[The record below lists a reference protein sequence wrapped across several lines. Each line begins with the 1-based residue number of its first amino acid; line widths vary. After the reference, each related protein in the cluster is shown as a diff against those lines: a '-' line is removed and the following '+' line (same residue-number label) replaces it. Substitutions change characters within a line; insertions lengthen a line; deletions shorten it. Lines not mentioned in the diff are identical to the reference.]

1 MATSKSIVE
10 YTGRRITYETPLGFA
25 EVAAR
30 FEKALNKSAGGPA
43 VFRVLGTAQTKE
55 ELEAGI
61 NALTAGG
68 DFVYGPVP
76 DAAVVHCIDC
86 GIQVLRRVRPP

>member
-1 MATSKSIVE
+1 MATSKTIVE
-10 YTGRRITYETPLGFA
+10 YTGRRITYETPLAFA

-68 DFVYGPVP
+68 DFV
-76 DAAVVHCIDC
+76 
-86 GIQVLRRVRPP
+86 